1 LARRKKTASGLYIDI
16 KPEIIEFQQVLNQ
29 LQIDKD
35 QLICLAIL
43 VGTDYNPGG
52 VKGLGQKR
60 ALEIVQKFKYPVQI
74 FEHLKKSE
82 RYELTFEWSE
92 IFKQFHEYQN
102 STENIEFKK
111 MDEGK
116 IKEILSSHDF
126 SENRI
131 DSGINKIKAIE
142 ESKKQKGLG
151 EYF

>member
-1 LARRKKTASGLYIDI
+1 
-16 KPEIIEFQQVLNQ
+16 
-29 LQIDKD
+29 
-35 QLICLAIL
+35 
-43 VGTDYNPGG
+43 
-52 VKGLGQKR
+52 
-60 ALEIVQKFKYPVQI
+60 
-74 FEHLKKSE
+74 
-82 RYELTFEWSE
+82 
-92 IFKQFHEYQN
+92 
-102 STENIEFKK
+102 